1 MFLSLKDK
9 GTGAPAGYVLL
20 NEKKYMIHAQ
30 VHTLS
35 GYSAHAGK
43 KDLINF
49 VKRMRI
55 KPTEIRIIHGDEG
68 AKASLKLAYDA
79 MLDDTNVMIPHF

>member
-1 MFLSLKDK
+1 M
-9 GTGAPAGYVLL
+9 LL
-20 NEKKYMIHAQ
+20 GDKKYIICAQ
-30 VHTLS
+30 VYTLS

-43 KDLINF
+43 KDLLNF

-68 AKASLKLAYDA
+68 GKSVSKTSL
-79 MLDDTNVMIPHF
+79 